1 MPELLRIQ
9 TSDFELTI
17 WCSDISKRQET
28 YYSTLNKRKACSI
41 AGSPTYEV
49 RFSPPLALT
58 DIAINEA
65 PFIPYTD
72 RPNLEAD
79 QNLAN
84 PYSVTATDK
93 LNLDVPLFF
102 ENIQYQFEWVFF
114 ADATDEEST
123 LVSDAY
129 LTHRSHQIN
138 ESFRFAKA
146 KRSAP
151 SRLTGTINTANHV
164 GWMRLPLS
172 YSKSGHTHHSSISFE
187 VLPTKMSLHDDL
199 PAMYRTIDELY
210 PLWRFSLVEKTEQD
224 AARHHHSQY
233 FPLFW
238 LASFGQ
244 LRTKLEQALKVISQA
259 PHSRLQSYTARNK
272 ASRLKGNIPKRVGH
286 KIREDFANGRQD
298 KPYQVTKKQLSVDT
312 PENRFIKMVVA
323 TSKRR
328 LADFE
333 NKLRVSNQAPDN
345 QRLSEAFLQE
355 LHQWQR
361 PLQKTLSQDFMR
373 DVGDYKGL
381 SRESLVLQQKV
392 GYSAVYR
399 IWQELKFYLDLF
411 DQQASVSM
419 KSVAEIYEVWCFLT
433 LRHILITHLG
443 FEEVTAKTPRLSL
456 NQFYE
461 YQLKDGLAGA
471 FKFERSDGV
480 TARLVHEP
488 IFSKSSSPIRSW
500 EVNHKPD
507 IVLQITLP
515 KPDKHHFIWVFDAKY
530 RIKTQNDRFDN
541 TDVNHLD
548 YVPDDAINQ
557 MHRYRDALIQL
568 NNISAQKD
576 QVVTEKSR
584 PVFGAFALYPG
595 YFDQLHTSNPYKE
608 AIKEVGIGAFAL
620 LPSAQAA
627 QQSDTQGYQWLLDF
641 FIEQIGQPLNSNLL
655 TAQGDT
661 NPKNKNNSNSD
672 DVVNSPIVNY
682 KVGKPIS
689 LIPEHLYLQDAVRIP
704 FNGMQQVLYPDLT
717 MTVAL
722 SGQQGKTP
730 EYFKRFKSGEAPWY
744 HLPQTTF
751 LAKYK
756 QHIVSELRYLA
767 IAMTDDEDSSSKC
780 ISKIWPIK
788 KLHLVPRY
796 QITSAQA
803 GSTSTSKQPYYLF
816 ELGSPLTLQYPINQ
830 VPHRPFKNT
839 MKLTTLNFLQE
850 TTVFNSL
857 KQVYQDA
864 LIQRATK
871 ENT

>member
-17 WCSDISKRQET
+17 WCSDISKRQAT
-28 YYSTLNKRKACSI
+28 YYSTLEKRKACSI
-41 AGSPTYEV
+41 AGRPTYEV

-65 PFIPYTD
+65 PFIPDTD
-72 RPNLEAD
+72 HPNLEAD

-93 LNLDVPLFF
+93 LKLDVPLFF
-102 ENIQYQFEWVFF
+102 ENIQYQFEWVFS

-224 AARHHHSQY
+224 AARHHHSQH

-244 LRTKLEQALKVISQA
+244 LRTKLEQALKVISQT
-259 PHSRLQSYTARNK
+259 PHSRLQSYTTRNK

-298 KPYQVTKKQLSVDT
+298 KHYQVTKKQLSVDT

-333 NKLRVSNQAPDN
+333 SKLRISNQAPDN

-361 PLQKTLSQDFMR
+361 PLQETLSQDFMR
-373 DVGDYKGL
+373 DVGDYRGL

-433 LRHILITHLG
+433 LRNILIDDLG
-443 FEEVTAKTPRLSL
+443 FKEITVNKSSL
-456 NQFYE
+456 TLNSFYE
-461 YQLKDGLAGA
+461 YRFTNDLMEA
-471 FKFERSDGV
+471 FEFERDDGAKV
-480 TARLVHEP
+480 KLVHEHKFKK
-488 IFSKSSSPIRSW
+488 IKEDKNNIKIQTGIHSYLVS
-500 EVNHKPD
+500 HKPD
-507 IVLQITLP
+507 ILLEITLP
-515 KPDKHHFIWVFDAKY
+515 KPNNKRFIWLFDAKY
-530 RIKTQNDRFDN
+530 RIKTRK
-541 TDVNHLD
+541 TDDDDSNIETTD
-548 YVPDDAINQ
+548 WVPDDAINQ
-557 MHRYRDALIQL
+557 MHRYRDALIHL
-568 NNISAQKD
+568 ENTNDQKLS
-576 QVVTEKSR
+576 TAHKSR

-595 YFDQLHTSNPYKE
+595 YFDQLNSNNPYE
-608 AIKEVGIGAFAL
+608 HAISEVGIGAFAL
-620 LPSAQAA
+620 LPSAMGSEQK
-627 QQSDTQGYQWLLDF
+627 SISGHHWLLNFLKD
-641 FIEQIGQPLNSNLL
+641 QIGPKLSANYEDSSPLIDNE
-655 TAQGDT
+655 
-661 NPKNKNNSNSD
+661 
-672 DVVNSPIVNY
+672 VNSPATIY
-682 KVGKPIS
+682 RTGKQTYTS
-689 LIPEHLYLQDAVRIP
+689 DEKLYLQDAARIP
-704 FNGMQQVLYPDLT
+704 FAGMQQVLYPDLT
-717 MTVAL
+717 MTISLGNEAKRD
-722 SGQQGKTP
+722 SQ
-730 EYFKRFKSGEAPWY
+730 YFDMFKKGLAQWY
-744 HLPQTTF
+744 HLPVKTF
-751 LAKYK
+751 DTKYER
-756 QHIVSELRYLA
+756 HIASELRYLA
-767 IAMTDDEDSSSKC
+767 LATSFEDQPDSKQ
-780 ISKIWPIK
+780 ISMVWPIK
-788 KLHLVPRY
+788 KVWVKKRFEINLE
-796 QITSAQA
+796 QA
-803 GSTSTSKQPYYLF
+803 GKSSDSEDEYYLF
-816 ELGSPLTLQYPINQ
+816 KLGKPLILLNKITGIPTDSFTATI
-830 VPHRPFKNT
+830 
-839 MKLTTLNFLQE
+839 KLTTLSLLQE
-850 TTVFNSL
+850 ANVFNDLRS
-857 KQVYQDA
+857 VYQDT
-864 LIQRATK
+864 LVKSNDDIDT
-871 ENT
+871 